1 VHWDLLGHVPDMT
14 SFELEKVIVWA
25 RSWLQL
31 YVEAAKAKVAVKKVG
46 KAELQKL
53 IPMLERRENIDFGED
68 LILS

>member
-1 VHWDLLGHVPDMT
+1 MT